1 MRWDYRIIRTEKAGE
16 QYFGIHEVFYPSN
29 NRPTWVSN
37 PARACYVGTVDD
49 LKAHL
54 DDMAKAFDRPVL
66 QTVGDSLIEWKPK

>member
-16 QYFGIHEVFYPSN
+16 EYFGIHEVFYPTN

-37 PARACYVGTVDD
+37 PALCYVGTVHE
-49 LKAHL
+49 LQAH
-54 DDMAKAFDRPVL
+54 MAEMGKAFDRPVL